1 MEAVKMDKETGGKI
15 EAKGIKWEL
24 GDKASSE
31 FQDAPAPSSAKLKEK
46 ESFEDLYKPLNGGK

>member
-1 MEAVKMDKETGGKI
+1 MDKETGGKI